1 MATRDENSA
10 AQSGFDQAF
19 LKKLEY
25 LHIVAKKVFA
35 GRLRAERR
43 SRKTGAGIEFAD
55 HRQYTPGDDLRYL
68 DWAVYG
74 RMDRLLLRLFE
85 EEEDLY
91 IYILVDRS
99 ASMRLGSPG
108 DGAPLL
114 QHGRDGRIAK
124 LGYAAQVAAALAYVG
139 LSNLDRV
146 ALHAFAEDM
155 QDQLPAARGKGRI
168 FKVFDFLA
176 SLSPSGHTDLRAA
189 ISEFVHKTRR
199 RGVAVVLSDF
209 YDAAGYEEALNLL
222 RYHRFEPAVIQII
235 DPREARPQLR
245 GDLELFDMETGEGR
259 QVTLTDAM
267 CAAYA
272 KVHAEYCHTL
282 ETFCGA
288 RGIGYLRASTDVPF
302 EDLMLRV
309 LREGGF
315 LR

>member
-1 MATRDENSA
+1 MAPVDETA
-10 AQSGFDQAF
+10 PAPDGFDQAF

-91 IYILVDRS
+91 IYILIDS
-99 ASMRLGSPG
+99 STSMRLGWPG
-108 DGAPLL
+108 DGRSLIAP
-114 QHGRDGRIAK
+114 GPDGRMAK
-124 LGYAAQVAAALAYVG
+124 LGYAAQVAAALSYVG

-146 ALHAFAEDM
+146 ALHAFSDGIRDTL
-155 QDQLPAARGKGRI
+155 QSGRGKGRI
-168 FKVFDFLA
+168 FKVFDFLGA
-176 SLSPSGHTDLRAA
+176 LRPDGQTDLRASL
-189 ISEFVHKTRR
+189 SEFVHKTRR

-209 YDAAGYEEALNLL
+209 YDAAGYEEGLNLL
-222 RYHRFEPAVIQII
+222 RYHRFEPAVIQIV
-235 DPREARPQLR
+235 DPRESRPQLR
-245 GDLELFDMETGEGR
+245 GDLDLVDMETGERR

-267 CAAYA
+267 CEAYA
-272 KVHAEYCHTL
+272 RAHSEYCQAL
-282 ETFCGA
+282 EAFCDS
-288 RGIGYLRASTDVPF
+288 RGIGYLRADTNVPF

>member
-1 MATRDENSA
+1 MALRDEQSA
-10 AQSGFDQAF
+10 AESGFDQAF

-25 LHIVAKKVFA
+25 LHIVAKKVFT

-91 IYILVDRS
+91 IYILVDAS
-99 ASMRLGSPG
+99 ESMRLGASS
-108 DGAPLL
+108 DGRPLSVA
-114 QHGRDGRIAK
+114 GRDGRIAK
-124 LGYAAQVAAALAYVG
+124 LGYASQVAAALAYVG

-146 ALHAFAEDM
+146 ALYAFSEGM

-168 FKVFDFLA
+168 FKVFDFL
-176 SLSPSGHTDLRAA
+176 SGLVPGGQTDLRAA

-209 YDAAGYEEALNLL
+209 YDHAGYEEALNLL
-222 RYHRFEPAVIQII
+222 RYHRFEPAVIQIV
-235 DPREARPQLR
+235 DPREAQPTLR
-245 GDLELFDMETGEGR
+245 GDLELADMETGERR

-272 KVHAEYCHTL
+272 RAHAEYCQTL
-282 ETFCGA
+282 ETYCGA
-288 RGIGYLRASTDVPF
+288 RGIGYLRANTDVPF

>member
-1 MATRDENSA
+1 MALRDEQSA

-25 LHIVAKKVFA
+25 LHIVAKKVFT

-99 ASMRLGSPG
+99 ESMRLGASG
-108 DGAPLL
+108 DGSPLVVP
-114 QHGRDGRIAK
+114 GRDGRIAK
-124 LGYAAQVAAALAYVG
+124 LGYASQVAAALAYVG

-146 ALHAFAEDM
+146 ALYAFAEGM

-168 FKVFDFLA
+168 FKVFDFL
-176 SLSPSGHTDLRAA
+176 SGLSPSGQTDLRAS

-209 YDAAGYEEALNLL
+209 YDMAGYEEALNLL
-222 RYHRFEPAVIQII
+222 RYHRFEPAVIQIV
-235 DPREARPQLR
+235 DPREAQPALR
-245 GDLELFDMETGEGR
+245 GDLELADMETGER
-259 QVTLTDAM
+259 RVVTLTDSM

-272 KVHAEYCHTL
+272 RAHAEYCQTL
-282 ETFCGA
+282 ESYCDS
-288 RGIGYLRASTDVPF
+288 RGIGYLRANTDVPF